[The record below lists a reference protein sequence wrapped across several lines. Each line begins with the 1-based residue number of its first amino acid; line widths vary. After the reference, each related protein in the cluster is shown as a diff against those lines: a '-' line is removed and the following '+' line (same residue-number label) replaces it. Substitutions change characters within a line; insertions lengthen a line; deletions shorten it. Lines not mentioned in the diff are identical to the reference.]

1 MLILGSQQVPI
12 INDKND
18 LLGNNLVLKKIT
30 TKKWK
35 PIITTFKGNTLEKNY
50 L

>member
-1 MLILGSQQVPI
+1 MLILPLGTQQVPI
-12 INDKND
+12 INEKND

-35 PIITTFKGNTLEKNY
+35 PNNY
-50 L
+50 NF